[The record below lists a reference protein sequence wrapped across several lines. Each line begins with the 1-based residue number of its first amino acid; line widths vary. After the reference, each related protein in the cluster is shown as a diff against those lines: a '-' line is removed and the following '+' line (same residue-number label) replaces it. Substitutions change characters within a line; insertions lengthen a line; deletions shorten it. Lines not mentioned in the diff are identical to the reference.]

1 MLLLKPSPMRF
12 LSLTLIGGLLISTT
26 PTLQGCSPSPEP
38 STQASP
44 TPPPPSP
51 IPSAAPT
58 TVTAPMVPGP
68 PPGAASAEQL
78 QELVSPIALYPDL
91 LVARILAASTYPDQ
105 VVAANTWLQQNP
117 KLTGDQLATAVN
129 IQPWDPSIKTLTQF
143 PTVLQTMSDSLAW
156 TSALGEAYYNQ
167 PADVMDAIQVL
178 RNRAVDAGTLK
189 TTPQQTV
196 EVQPAPT
203 TGGQQPAG
211 QQQTVTIHPAQP
223 SVVYVPQYNPTT
235 SYGTPVAAPVGY
247 TGSQMLL
254 TGLLSFGAGIALG
267 ALINSGDDD
276 WDCDWHGHSGGSV
289 HYNNNVYI
297 NNSPIPP
304 RANYPGYYPPNYY
317 PPRGAAYPRPVTY
330 PEARTPYGPGGPV
343 ARPYDRANAR
353 RYASNNPDIAR
364 PDFPAASTLP
374 ANAGGGKGSGN
385 RVSNQPARRP
395 EAPVG
400 PSTRPVQPNPR
411 PVQPANRPAQQPAG
425 PGANRGIGGDRS
437 AARGFDKG
445 KNAAGNGGGAFGG
458 YQPGGLAQ
466 VSSDRGRSS
475 FNGGGNGGG
484 RDRGQAGGGG
494 RNQGG
499 ARRGGGGGGGRRR

>member
-1 MLLLKPSPMRF
+1 MLLPKPCPMRF
-12 LSLTLIGGLLISTT
+12 LSLTIIGGLLISTT

-38 STQASP
+38 TTQASA
-44 TPPPPSP
+44 TPPASP
-51 IPSAAPT
+51 IPSATAT
-58 TVTAPMVPGP
+58 AVAAPMVPGP
-68 PPGAASAEQL
+68 PPGAAGAEQL
-78 QELVSPIALYPDL
+78 EELVSPIALYPDL

-105 VVAANTWLQQNP
+105 VVAANTWMQQNP
-117 KLTGDQLATAVN
+117 KLTGDQLANAVN
-129 IQPWDPSIKTLTQF
+129 VQPWDPSIKTLTQF

-167 PADVMDAIQVL
+167 PSDVMDAIQAL

-189 TTPQQTV
+189 TTTQQTV
-196 EVQPAPT
+196 DVQPAPS
-203 TGGQQPAG
+203 TGGAQPAS

-235 SYGTPVAAPVGY
+235 AYGTPVAAPVGY

-267 ALINSGDDD
+267 ALINNGNDD
-276 WDCDWHGHSGGSV
+276 WDCHWHGNSGGSV

-304 RANYPGYYPPNYY
+304 RANYPAYYPPNYY

-353 RYASNNPDIAR
+353 RYASNNPDIAK
-364 PDFPAASTLP
+364 PNFPAASTLP
-374 ANAGGGKGSGN
+374 ANAGGLKGSGN
-385 RVSNQPARRP
+385 RISNQPVRRP
-395 EAPVG
+395 EASVG
-400 PSTRPVQPNPR
+400 PSTRPAQPNAR

-425 PGANRGIGGDRS
+425 SGANRGNGGDRS
-437 AARGFDKG
+437 ASRGFDKG
-445 KNAAGNGGGAFGG
+445 KNAAGKGSGAFGG

-475 FNGGGNGGG
+475 FNGDGGGGSRGGVRRGNGGDG
-484 RDRGQAGGGG
+484 IG
-494 RNQGG
+494 
-499 ARRGGGGGGGRRR
+499 RRGGGGDSGGRRRK